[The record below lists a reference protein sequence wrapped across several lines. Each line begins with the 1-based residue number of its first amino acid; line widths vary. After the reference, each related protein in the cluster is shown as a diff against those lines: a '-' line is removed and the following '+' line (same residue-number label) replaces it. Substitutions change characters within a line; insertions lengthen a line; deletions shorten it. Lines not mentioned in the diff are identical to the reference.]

1 MSSFKEYMH
10 KALQS
15 EKEETRKKNN
25 KIDINESAFNQ
36 YLKKHRMLINEE
48 ETTET
53 ETDSEI
59 SDDMAEDDTAQNE
72 MPEEDTEE
80 EVEDDT
86 EDDYEKDEDDEA
98 MSASCPIPTQDQ
110 TVNIENRQK
119 AIDEFAYGPE
129 NVTEAND
136 EFWNDKKSKFMVK
149 TVELAKAKKCGNCA
163 AFTLKSAML
172 ACLDKGIDKTVDE
185 NDTWDSDKENRGY
198 CDFLDFKCHAQ
209 RTCDSWV
216 EGGPLTDS
224 K

>member
-1 MSSFKEYMH
+1 MSSFKEYML
-10 KALQS
+10 KALQN
-15 EKEETRKKNN
+15 EKEEIRKKNN

-36 YLKKHRMLINEE
+36 YLKKHRISINEE
-48 ETTET
+48 EAVKTET
-53 ETDSEI
+53 EID
-59 SDDMAEDDTAQNE
+59 DDMAEDDDTATDNSSE
-72 MPEEDTEE
+72 EE
-80 EVEDDT
+80 EVEEDEDDS
-86 EDDYEKDEDDEA
+86 EDDYEKDEDEEA
-98 MSASCPIPTQDQ
+98 MNTSCPIPTQDQ

-119 AIDEFAYGPE
+119 AIDDFSYGPE
-129 NVTEAND
+129 NVTESND

-149 TVELAKAKKCGNCA
+149 TIELAKAKKCGNCA

>member
-1 MSSFKEYMH
+1 MSSFKEYML
-10 KALQS
+10 KALQN
-15 EKEETRKKNN
+15 EKEEIRKKNN

-36 YLKKHRMLINEE
+36 YLKKHRISINEE
-48 ETTET
+48 EAVKTET
-53 ETDSEI
+53 EID
-59 SDDMAEDDTAQNE
+59 DDMVEDDDAATDNSS
-72 MPEEDTEE
+72 EEEE
-80 EVEDDT
+80 EVEEDEDDS
-86 EDDYEKDEDDEA
+86 EDDYEKDEDEEA
-98 MSASCPIPTQDQ
+98 MNTSCPIPTQDQ

-119 AIDEFAYGPE
+119 AIDDFSYGPE
-129 NVTEAND
+129 NVTESND

-149 TVELAKAKKCGNCA
+149 TIELAKAKKCGNCA